1 MDVSGW
7 GSCLERPAACWLDR
21 WLFLLSNGVPT
32 ESWSHYGLASMV
44 HLMLAVSQDGA
55 VALLERPTACW
66 PDRWLFLLSNGVP
79 TESWSHYGLASMVH
93 LMLAG
98 VSGRGSCLERP
109 TTCCHNRWSI
119 LPSNGVPMEP
129 WSQCGLASVVHL
141 VLAGGSGRYDGTSPI
156 TWQGRWSALLRHKGL
171 ESWCWYGLASTVH
184 PCWWMAQDGAVAL
197 RGPLHAATTD
207 GRFLQATESPWSRG
221 VSVAWHPSCTLWW
234 QVAQGD
240 LRLTIAKTTFGADC
254 GWFSA
259 RGSYHGTSAIRWQ
272 GRWSVLLVHKGP
284 RSPGMVDSSMQRSP
298 HGAVESVCPGIHGAP
313 HASRWLRTDSYDGTS
328 PITWQGRWLALLRHK
343 GLESWCWYDLA
354 STVHPCCWM
363 AQDRAVALRGLLHA
377 ATTDGRFLQAT
388 ESPWSRGVSV
398 AWHPSC
404 TLWWQVAQDDLRL
417 TIAKTTFGAD
427 CGWFSAR
434 GSYHGTSA
442 IRWQGRWSV
451 LLVHKGPR
459 SPGMVDSSTQRSP
472 HGAVESVCPGIH
484 GAPHASRWLRTHSYD
499 GTSPITWQGRWSA
512 LLRHKGLES
521 WCWYGLASTVHPC
534 WWMAQDGAVAL
545 RGPLHA
551 ATTDVRFL
559 QATES
564 PWSRGVSVAWH
575 PSCTLWWQVA
585 QGDLRLTIAKTT
597 FGADCGWFSARGSYH
612 GTSAIRWQG
621 RWSVLPVHKGPQSPG
636 GLCPGETCHV
646 LPQQMVDSSKQQ
658 SPHGVME
665 SVCPGIHGAPR
676 ASRWLRTGQLSWDIP
691 HILARNVVHSSEPQR
706 PPESWSHYGLA
717 SMVHPC

>member
-1 MDVSGW
+1 
-7 GSCLERPAACWLDR
+7 
-21 WLFLLSNGVPT
+21 
-32 ESWSHYGLASMV
+32 MV
-44 HLMLAVSQDGA
+44 HPLLVDG
-55 VALLERPTACW
+55 
-66 PDRWLFLLSNGVP
+66 
-79 TESWSHYGLASMVH
+79 
-93 LMLAG
+93 
-98 VSGRGSCLERP
+98 SGRGSCLERP

-234 QVAQGD
+234 QVAQGN

-259 RGSYHGTSAIRWQ
+259 RGSYGTSAIRWQ

-284 RSPGMVDSSMQRSP
+284 RSPGMVDSSKQRSP
-298 HGAVESVCPGIHGAP
+298 HGV
-313 HASRWLRTDSYDGTS
+313 
-328 PITWQGRWLALLRHK
+328 
-343 GLESWCWYDLA
+343 
-354 STVHPCCWM
+354 
-363 AQDRAVALRGLLHA
+363 
-377 ATTDGRFLQAT
+377 
-388 ESPWSRGVSV
+388 
-398 AWHPSC
+398 
-404 TLWWQVAQDDLRL
+404 
-417 TIAKTTFGAD
+417 
-427 CGWFSAR
+427 
-434 GSYHGTSA
+434 
-442 IRWQGRWSV
+442 
-451 LLVHKGPR
+451 
-459 SPGMVDSSTQRSP
+459 
-472 HGAVESVCPGIH
+472 VESVCPGIH

-521 WCWYGLASTVHPC
+521 WCWYGLASMVHPC

-551 ATTDVRFL
+551 ATTDGRFL

-564 PWSRGVSVAWH
+564 PWSRGISVAWH

-585 QGDLRLTIAKTT
+585 QG
-597 FGADCGWFSARGSYH
+597 GAVMGHPPYAGKEDGQFFWSTKAPGVLENSCLERPTMCCLDRWLILPRNGVPMEPWSQCALAYMVHRMLAGGSGRYD
-612 GTSAIRWQG
+612 GTSPITWQG
-621 RWSVLPVHKGPQSPG
+621 RRSALLRHKG
-636 GLCPGETCHV
+636 L
-646 LPQQMVDSSKQQ
+646 
-658 SPHGVME
+658 E
-665 SVCPGIHGAPR
+665 S
-676 ASRWLRTGQLSWDIP
+676 
-691 HILARNVVHSSEPQR
+691 
-706 PPESWSHYGLA
+706 
-717 SMVHPC
+717 

>member
-284 RSPGMVDSSMQRSP
+284 RSPGMVDSYKQRSP
-298 HGAVESVCPGIHGAP
+298 HGVVESVWPGIHRAP
-313 HASRWLRTDSYDGTS
+313 CGGRWLRTGQLSWDIRHT
-328 PITWQGRWLALLRHK
+328 LARK
-343 GLESWCWYDLA
+343 MVSSSGPQRPPESWRDCRSEA
-354 STVHPCCWM
+354 EGGAGV
-363 AQDRAVALRGLLHA
+363 QA
-377 ATTDGRFLQAT
+377 A
-388 ESPWSRGVSV
+388 PWSRLTLIWLILPRNGVPMEPWSQCALAYMV
-398 AWHPSC
+398 HRMLA
-404 TLWWQVAQDDLRL
+404 
-417 TIAKTTFGAD
+417 G
-427 CGWFSAR
+427 
-434 GSYHGTSA
+434 GS
-442 IRWQGRWSV
+442 GR
-451 LLVHKGPR
+451 
-459 SPGMVDSSTQRSP
+459 
-472 HGAVESVCPGIH
+472 
-484 GAPHASRWLRTHSYD
+484 YD

-636 GLCPGETCHV
+636 VSMAWPPWCTPAGGWLRMGLCPGETCHV

>member
-234 QVAQGD
+234 QVAQG
-240 LRLTIAKTTFGADC
+240 
-254 GWFSA
+254 
-259 RGSYHGTSAIRWQ
+259 
-272 GRWSVLLVHKGP
+272 
-284 RSPGMVDSSMQRSP
+284 
-298 HGAVESVCPGIHGAP
+298 GAVIMGHPPYAGKEDGQFFWSTKAPGVLEWSI
-313 HASRWLRTDSYDGTS
+313 LTS
-328 PITWQGRWLALLRHK
+328 NGVPM
-343 GLESWCWYDLA
+343 ESWSQCGLA
-354 STVHPCCWM
+354 SIVHLV
-363 AQDRAVALRGLLHA
+363 VAG
-377 ATTDGRFLQAT
+377 G
-388 ESPWSRGVSV
+388 SG
-398 AWHPSC
+398 
-404 TLWWQVAQDDLRL
+404 
-417 TIAKTTFGAD
+417 
-427 CGWFSAR
+427 R

-636 GLCPGETCHV
+636 VSMAWPPWCTPAGGWLRMGLCPGETCHV